1 MNSKL
6 KHEGDIIII
15 IKVWIF
21 SCCLWILV
29 GKWYF
34 YSRVFIAWNCCSGY
48 SYIGRV
54 LKLFIYVYFFIC
66 LLSFEFSNLSTISIN
81 SRVIHYIPYINFIY
95 LLVKLF
101 WTQNIWPIKA
111 IPLHENAENRDA
123 ICENKVSCRTS
134 NKHSKISI

>member
-81 SRVIHYIPYINFIY
+81 SRVIHYIQYINFIY
-95 LLVKLF
+95 LFGQALLNTEYMTHKSHSFTRECWKSWCHLRKQSVMS
-101 WTQNIWPIKA
+101 NI
-111 IPLHENAENRDA
+111 
-123 ICENKVSCRTS
+123 
-134 NKHSKISI
+134 